1 MKGDAPSHG
10 HLRVSVEGRADDV
23 LHWPGADVHPLV
35 LRSVWLAQPDVL
47 DYQVRQTGRGVIVH
61 VLLERDTSLAA
72 LRDQLRTAGR
82 GGAGRPRGR
91 RRGSGRAAPA
101 PADRQAAP
109 RDPDLTRRGPTEEIS
124 SMSDDFAPRQQSHP
138 CTTYDRSP

>member
-35 LRSVWLAQPDVL
+35 LRSVWLGQPDVL

-72 LRDQLRTAGR
+72 LRDQLRTALAE
-82 GGAGRPRGR
+82 AGL
-91 RRGSGRAAPA
+91 AAPEVVVEE
-101 PADRQAAP
+101 AAALP
-109 RDPDLTRRGPTEEIS
+109 RHPQTGKLRRVIPI
-124 SMSDDFAPRQQSHP
+124 
-138 CTTYDRSP
+138 